1 MPSLIERHRVEVTA
15 KEKLRMDQLQEQKE
29 KREPKD
35 GLVQSDSDDDEENRD
50 TAEKQRRIVAPRKKF
65 QWNTEIR

>member
-65 QWNTEIR
+65 QWNIEIR